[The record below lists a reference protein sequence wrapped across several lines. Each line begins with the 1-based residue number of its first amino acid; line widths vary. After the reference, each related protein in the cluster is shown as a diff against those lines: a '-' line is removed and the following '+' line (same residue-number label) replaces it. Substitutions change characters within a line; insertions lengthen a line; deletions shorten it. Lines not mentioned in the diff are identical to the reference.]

1 MKRPLSR
8 KKDPSAA
15 VGLGELAGPARV
27 TDAFEVRKMRQPIP
41 VESWGQRPPS
51 RAGQKATP
59 LDTTPEEPKM
69 LLVQSRSVSSSMG
82 ASPPKAVGGTWASAR
97 AEPRVMRGSMAA
109 AAPRAEP
116 RVMSE
121 TRRGRERRQRHSPG
135 PGYVSP

>member
-97 AEPRVMRGSMAA
+97 AEPRDRN
-109 AAPRAEP
+109 
-116 RVMSE
+116 
-121 TRRGRERRQRHSPG
+121 REQRNTFNTNLDMDFLSLFAT
-135 PGYVSP
+135 